1 VPVGIRLSRSSKPL
15 MILKA
20 RRSDGVAWMMLRTR
34 HGTRSG
40 PPPGASTAAGV
51 LTGPDADGH
60 MAKIGDEG
68 PTAIKWLALPSSG
81 PARLVLGSFP
91 RFGTDYV
98 ELF

>member
-1 VPVGIRLSRSSKPL
+1 
-15 MILKA
+15 
-20 RRSDGVAWMMLRTR
+20 
-34 HGTRSG
+34 
-40 PPPGASTAAGV
+40 
-51 LTGPDADGH
+51 